1 MHAVALKSPVNF
13 VLTDTEARPLR
24 SLGVDRSHELN
35 IASLLCVVLLVCY
48 PLKAPET
55 ITTDKIKVAPPKK
68 MENTRLKKGKLQT
81 RSFVFHLYHQPRVN
95 KLTPNTGKHIQVRIS
110 VSCVHANACR
120 QRIHTHIYTD
130 LEGHENKK
138 RTQSHTN
145 TLINTASHRSS
156 ALHVGH
162 GIKGGGSAGV

>member
-55 ITTDKIKVAPPKK
+55 ITTDKIKVAPLQ
-68 MENTRLKKGKLQT
+68 ENGEHKAEKRKVT
-81 RSFVFHLYHQPRVN
+81 N
-95 KLTPNTGKHIQVRIS
+95 KELRFSSLPSATSQQVDTKHRKTHTGKD
-110 VSCVHANACR
+110 
-120 QRIHTHIYTD
+120 QRVMRTCKCMPTEDSHTH
-130 LEGHENKK
+130 
-138 RTQSHTN
+138 
-145 TLINTASHRSS
+145 
-156 ALHVGH
+156 LHGL
-162 GIKGGGSAGV
+162 GGSREQKKDTVTHKHAH